1 MVAVSVNAMKTIDKG
16 SPMQPIKINAG
27 EKVATLRPEYH
38 IRRSRDGK
46 YLAYC
51 CEDRVGSR
59 VILTQKLPE
68 LAQFCTH
75 LAGEAKDQAVTLS
88 SLAAILKVADNTGR
102 TGGWSKHRWR
112 VRPYELGP
120 EAVAQFES
128 LRNEYDEAIVLGS
141 PQCMTTVP
149 CA

>member
-1 MVAVSVNAMKTIDKG
+1 MVAVSVNAMKVNPKG
-16 SPMQPIKINAG
+16 SPLQPIMLKTN
-27 EKVATLRPEYH
+27 EKLASLRPEYH
-38 IRRSRDGK
+38 IRKSRDGK

-51 CEDRVGSR
+51 CEDRVGSKI
-59 VILTQKLPE
+59 ILTQKLPE
-68 LAQFCTH
+68 LAQFCTR
-75 LAGEAKDQAVTLS
+75 LAGDAKDQAVTLS

-128 LRNEYDEAIVLGS
+128 LRREYEEAIVLGT
-141 PQCMTTVP
+141 PHCMTTVP